1 MKSFKNVG
9 NTNKSGLR
17 SLSDIDIFDQRTTS
31 FLPKVL
37 HLMRYIVNPQLGSG
51 LGLGLGLDSER
62 GSTTS
67 HKTKY
72 LPFLRKVN
80 PNYKKSL
87 YS

>member
-1 MKSFKNVG
+1 M
-9 NTNKSGLR
+9 
-17 SLSDIDIFDQRTTS
+17 
-31 FLPKVL
+31 
-37 HLMRYIVNPQLGSG
+37 NPQLGSGLGLGLGLGLGFGSG

-67 HKTKY
+67 HKMKY